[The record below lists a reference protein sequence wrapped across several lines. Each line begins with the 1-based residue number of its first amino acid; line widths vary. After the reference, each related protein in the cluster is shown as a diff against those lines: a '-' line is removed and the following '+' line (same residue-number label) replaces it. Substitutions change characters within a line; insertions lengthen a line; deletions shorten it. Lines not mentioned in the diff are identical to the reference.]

1 MILLAV
7 LLLVSSLAW
16 ADRDQ
21 SIAVVGRLVCG
32 TEPAANV
39 KVMLVD
45 EDIELALIAWIDP
58 NDVLA
63 EGFSDSNGVFQL
75 EGTTDELTAIEPVLE
90 IYHNCNDG
98 IRGGLR
104 KLRFGL
110 PDQYITAGLNAEKT
124 IDVGVINLE
133 LGYKEE
139 TRIELE
145 DEYDL
150 DGSTLVE

>member
-1 MILLAV
+1 MKGFCPD
-7 LLLVSSLAW
+7 S
-16 ADRDQ
+16 
-21 SIAVVGRLVCG
+21 VGSQGCRRKEHHVG
-32 TEPAANV
+32 AA
-39 KVMLVD
+39 L
-45 EDIELALIAWIDP
+45 ELALIAWIDP